1 MADLGCPRKRDSPPS
16 PLVTSAIRHPK
27 SQFLVSR
34 KPAKS
39 STARPPGAPPTLGAA
54 LAELIRI
61 KGVAGRGESAQLAQD
76 WRAAA
81 GDRIA
86 DRTRV
91 VGVRHGVL
99 HVGVQ
104 NSALLGELASFHKDR
119 LLDEMRRR
127 LPESRLRGLKFKLNG
142 ELRKPPAGRP
152 RPAEPPDPAAAA
164 PAPPLAAT
172 EGSARSG
179 ARRAP
184 SGRG

>member
-1 MADLGCPRKRDSPPS
+1 MPP
-16 PLVTSAIRHPK
+16 
-27 SQFLVSR
+27 R
-34 KPAKS
+34 KPAKP
-39 STARPPGAPPTLGAA
+39 RPSGPGTPPTLGAA

-61 KGVAGRGESAQLAQD
+61 KGVASTGESTQLSKD

-119 LLDEMRRR
+119 LLAEMQRR
-127 LPESRLRGLKFKLNG
+127 LPETRLRGLKFKLNG
-142 ELRKPPAGRP
+142 ELRKPPAERP
-152 RPAEPPDPAAAA
+152 NPAQPPDPA
-164 PAPPLAAT
+164 LD
-172 EGSARSG
+172 SS
-179 ARRAP
+179 RRP
-184 SGRG
+184 GT